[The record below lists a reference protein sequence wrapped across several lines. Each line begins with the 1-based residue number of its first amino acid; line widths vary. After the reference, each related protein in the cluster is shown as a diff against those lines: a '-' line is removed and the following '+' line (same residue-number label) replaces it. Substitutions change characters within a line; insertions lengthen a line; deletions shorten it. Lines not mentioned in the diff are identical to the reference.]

1 MYKYMPL
8 YAHIMC
14 VCTHTHTI
22 LIAGQ
27 VDRRLTL
34 IAKPAQYLPLL
45 TQEKESCL
53 DQAQEQN
60 SL

>member
-1 MYKYMPL
+1 MPL
-8 YAHIMC
+8 YLHIMC
-14 VCTHTHTI
+14 VYTHTHTI
-22 LIAGQ
+22 LIPGQ

>member
-1 MYKYMPL
+1 MPL

-53 DQAQEQN
+53 DQDQEQN